1 MCLFCEI
8 AQHRI
13 PADIVYE
20 DDHVMAFLDIN
31 PVSKGHTLLIPK
43 KHYDDFTQCSSA
55 LVSRMHGISR
65 RLIKMYDKTLQPDGY
80 NFLSNAKTIAGQSVY
95 HVHFHLIPRYIDG
108 DGLNLHFEGNPHLR
122 LSQPEIQELKKPR

>member
-20 DDHVMAFLDIN
+20 DKDVMAFLDIN

-43 KHYDDFTQCSSA
+43 KHYDDFSHCSSA
-55 LVSRMHGISR
+55 LVARMHGVAK
-65 RLIKMYDKTLQPDGY
+65 RLINVYDQELHPDGY
-80 NFLSNAKTIAGQSVY
+80 NFLSNAKETAGQSVF
-95 HVHFHLIPRYIDG
+95 HVHFHLIPRYQSG
-108 DGLNLHFEGNPHLR
+108 DGLHLVFNGNARLR
-122 LSQPEIQELKKPR
+122 LSSNQMNALKKPR

>member
-8 AQHRI
+8 AAHRI

-20 DDHVMAFLDIN
+20 DEKIIAFLDIN

-55 LVSRMHGISR
+55 LVSRMHGVSR
-65 RLIKMYDKTLQPDGY
+65 RLIKKYDQTLHPDGY
-80 NFLSNAKTIAGQSVY
+80 NFLSNAKAIAGQSVF
-95 HVHFHLIPRYIDG
+95 HVHFHLIPRYTQG
-108 DGLNLHFEGNPHLR
+108 DGLRLHFEGNPELR
-122 LSQPEIQELKKPR
+122 LTQTQIQALKKPR